1 MDKLELKKE
10 KTRLF
15 FVDDSNLGGM
25 KREIGKE
32 LDMIE
37 LFKLLAQKGDR
48 IFFYYRPIE
57 ITQSENQEEPFLRYL
72 DFLQNR
78 LWRAL
83 AREGISLVVFPATRS
98 DEDAMIITDIAISV
112 YKREWLGLKDDVV
125 EIVLISGDG
134 GFAKIL
140 ELAKEEE
147 KKILV
152 IAGRESCSKR
162 LTEIAYEVLY
172 IQDLVEEYP
181 ELILEHERVL

>member
-1 MDKLELKKE
+1 MDKLVLKGE
-10 KTRLF
+10 KARLF

-25 KREIGKE
+25 KREMGKA
-32 LDMIE
+32 LDTIE
-37 LFKLLAQKGDR
+37 FFKLIAKKGDLV
-48 IFFYYRPIE
+48 FFYYRPIE
-57 ITQSENQEEPFLRYL
+57 ITQSENQERPFLRYL
-72 DFLQNR
+72 DFLHNH

-83 AREGISLVVFPATRS
+83 AREGISLVVFPATS
-98 DEDAMIITDIAISV
+98 GNEDAMITTDIAISV
-112 YKREWLGLKDDVV
+112 YRREWLGLKDDVV

-162 LTEIAYEVLY
+162 LIEIVDQVLY
-172 IQDLVEEYP
+172 IQDIVEEHP
-181 ELILEHERVL
+181 ELILE

>member
-1 MDKLELKKE
+1 LDKLGLKKE

-32 LDMIE
+32 LDTIK
-37 LFKLLAQKGDR
+37 LFKLLAKKGDR
-48 IFFYYRPIE
+48 IFFYYRPRE
-57 ITQSENQEEPFLRYL
+57 ITQSENQERPFLRYL

-78 LWRAL
+78 LWQEL
-83 AREGISLVVFPATRS
+83 SREGISLIVFPATK
-98 DEDAMIITDIAISV
+98 DNEDAMITTDIAISV
-112 YKREWLGLKDDVV
+112 YKREWLGLEDDVV

-134 GFAKIL
+134 GFARIL

-152 IAGRESCSKR
+152 VAGRESCSKR
-162 LTEIAYEVLY
+162 LTEIADEVLY
-172 IQDLVEEYP
+172 IQDLVKKHP
-181 ELILEHERVL
+181 ELILEH